1 VRYNSSGSWGWLD
14 ASRVKD
20 SVQVF
25 MGDVRDRDTVRRAVA
40 GVDIVYHLA
49 ALIAIPYSY
58 NAPVSYVHTNV
69 EGTLNVLQEALQAD
83 VKMVV
88 HTSTSEVY
96 GTARY
101 VPIDEEHSLQGQSPY
116 SASKIAAD
124 KMAEAFHLSFGLP
137 VVTLRPFNTY
147 GPRQST
153 RAVIPTI
160 IVQAMTN
167 ERLRLGNLDPT
178 RDLNYVADTVE
189 GFVLAAGSEAAIG
202 QVINIGSGKEV
213 SIKDLAESI
222 CRLLGKNIP
231 LESETR
237 RKRPEASEVYRLCAD
252 SSKARNLL
260 GWRTQH
266 TLEQGLV
273 KTIEWIGENLDRYK
287 IGTYS
292 I

>member
-1 VRYNSSGSWGWLD
+1 VTGAGGFIGSHLVERLVALGARTKALVRYNSSGSWGWLD

-101 VPIDEEHSLQGQSPY
+101 VPIDEEHSLQVHSPY
-116 SASKIAAD
+116 SAINISAD
-124 KMAEAFHLSFGLP
+124 KMA
-137 VVTLRPFNTY
+137 
-147 GPRQST
+147 
-153 RAVIPTI
+153 
-160 IVQAMTN
+160 
-167 ERLRLGNLDPT
+167 
-178 RDLNYVADTVE
+178 
-189 GFVLAAGSEAAIG
+189 
-202 QVINIGSGKEV
+202 
-213 SIKDLAESI
+213 
-222 CRLLGKNIP
+222 
-231 LESETR
+231 
-237 RKRPEASEVYRLCAD
+237 
-252 SSKARNLL
+252 
-260 GWRTQH
+260 
-266 TLEQGLV
+266 
-273 KTIEWIGENLDRYK
+273 
-287 IGTYS
+287 
-292 I
+292 